1 MAQLFSLGL
10 LAFMSQEPSP
20 PFWIPGGIVLLIVC
34 ILVAPLQSFAA
45 HHVHSDLAQ
54 WLVLA
59 VGWIFRVVAVA
70 GIICIVTGIVLALV
84 MAWRRKHTD

>member
-1 MAQLFSLGL
+1 MAQES
-10 LAFMSQEPSP
+10 PP
-20 PFWIPGGIVLLIVC
+20 PFWIPGGVLLLILC
-34 ILVAPLQSFAA
+34 ILVAPVQSFAA

-54 WLVLA
+54 QIVLA

-70 GIICIVTGIVLALV
+70 GAICIVTGIVLALV